1 MPGVP
6 GYPWPGPD
14 WSAEV
19 HQPCLQCC
27 SAAVLQTVAGVQGD
41 DVVSHQTQRHY
52 HLYHSC
58 RHQHRGA
65 HLAGTG
71 ENG

>member
-6 GYPWPGPD
+6 GYPAPGPD

-27 SAAVLQTVAGVQGD
+27 SAAVLQCYRQCTAVAGL
-41 DVVSHQTQRHY
+41 VSHQTQRHIIY
-52 HLYHSC
+52 ITH
-58 RHQHRGA
+58 A
-65 HLAGTG
+65 DTATG
-71 ENG
+71 GHT

>member
-27 SAAVLQTVAGVQGD
+27 SAAVLQTVAGL
-41 DVVSHQTQRHY
+41 VSHQTRRHIIY
-52 HLYHSC
+52 ITHADTANG
-58 RHQHRGA
+58 GA

-71 ENG
+71 R

>member
-41 DVVSHQTQRHY
+41 DVVSQTQRHY

-65 HLAGTG
+65 HLAATG